1 MYLWRSKEKGYAEGP
16 TPTRSKFQFCDISL
30 LTQRSLICKFSIS
43 SQVAY
48 PYCAACFGRCYP
60 NGGALI
66 TECPSLLDA
75 VSQLPI
81 RSGSGISSIDR
92 KSSGGIER
100 RQSGGIERKQT
111 GGIER
116 KQLEGIERRQSG
128 GIERRQS
135 IESAG
140 TAASENGLVTNGP
153 EPEVTS
159 DAGTAA
165 AGTGAHMQTYAP
177 ANA

>member
-1 MYLWRSKEKGYAEGP
+1 MPKGQNP
-16 TPTRSKFQFCDISL
+16 SDLNSSL
-30 LTQRSLICKFSIS
+30 LSLSFAQRSLICKFAIS

-81 RSGSGISSIDR
+81 RSGSGSIDR
-92 KSSGGIER
+92 KASGGIER
-100 RQSGGIERKQT
+100 RQSGGIERKQS

-116 KQLEGIERRQSG
+116 KQSEGIERRQSG
-128 GIERRQS
+128 GIERMQS

-153 EPEVTS
+153 EPEATS
-159 DAGTAA
+159 DTGTTAA
-165 AGTGAHMQTYAP
+165 PAGADTQTDAP
-177 ANA
+177 ANT